1 MKFYNRQNELKTSLE
16 MEEWKP
22 VWNRA
27 PMAKL
32 FRKARTAAGEIVLC
46 DFMSAGMA
54 GTRYQSF
61 LPVAEE
67 LAKDIFQY
75 FCVK

>member
-1 MKFYNRQNELKTSLE
+1 
-16 MEEWKP
+16 
-22 VWNRA
+22 
-27 PMAKL
+27 MAKL